1 MTSVRI
7 ESLDHEGRGVTHVDG
22 KTIFVEGAMTDELVD
37 YKSFHRKPNYEVAHM
52 TRLYKESSQRVTPP
66 CEYFGTCGGCAMQ
79 HVSLAAQAA
88 AKQRV
93 LEDAFRHIAKLR
105 PEVMFPPIAG
115 EPWGY
120 RQRARLSARHVA
132 KKGGVLIGFREK
144 RSSYVVMMDSC
155 KVLPPRMSNL
165 IVPLKA
171 LIGAM
176 AGPQQFPQI
185 EVAIG
190 ESAGE
195 GRAENNL
202 TIVFVLR
209 HLAPLTEND
218 ENLLREFADM
228 YGVVWYLQAKGP
240 DTVALFYPID
250 APTLA
255 YRLPDFDIEV
265 QFEPTEFTQVN
276 PGVNRMLVRR
286 AMMLLAPK
294 AGERIADMFCGLGN
308 FTLPIARLG
317 AQVIGVEGSDA
328 LVRRAEKNARHNGL
342 ENRCEYRVANLFEAD
357 SASLA
362 ALGKIDKMLIDP
374 PREGADALVKALPA
388 LDSEFDAP
396 QRIVYVSCNPAT
408 LARDAA
414 VLVHEKGYKLR
425 GAGIASM
432 FPHTAHVESIAFF
445 ER

>member
-7 ESLDHEGRGVTHVDG
+7 ESLDYEGRGVTHVDG
-22 KTIFVEGAMTDELVD
+22 KTIFVEGAMTGELVD

-52 TRLYKESSQRVTPP
+52 THLYKESSQRVTPL

-93 LEDAFRHIAKLR
+93 LEDALRHIGKLR

-120 RQRARLSARHVA
+120 RHRARLSARHVA

-165 IVPLKA
+165 IVPLKV

-176 AGPQQFPQI
+176 AEPQQFPQI
-185 EVAIG
+185 EVAM
-190 ESAGE
+190 GE
-195 GRAENNL
+195 GAVGNAL

-209 HLAPLTEND
+209 HLAPLTKND
-218 ENLLREFADM
+218 ENLLREFADAHD
-228 YGVVWYLQAKGP
+228 VVWYLQAKGP
-240 DTVALFYPID
+240 DTVALFYPTD
-250 APTLA
+250 APSLA

-286 AMMLLAPK
+286 AMMLLAPT
-294 AGERIADMFCGLGN
+294 AGDRIADMFCGLGN

-342 ENRCEYRVANLFEAD
+342 ESRCEYQVANLFEAD
-357 SASLA
+357 AASLA

-374 PREGADALVKALPA
+374 PREGADALVKALPTQ
-388 LDSEFDAP
+388 DSELHAP

-414 VLVHEKGYKLR
+414 VLVHEKGYYLR

-432 FPHTAHVESIAFF
+432 FPHTAHVESIAYF

>member
-1 MTSVRI
+1 MASVRI
-7 ESLDHEGRGVTHVDG
+7 ESLDYEGRGVTHVDG
-22 KTIFVEGAMTDELVD
+22 KTIFVEGAMTGEIVEFQ
-37 YKSFHRKPNYEVAHM
+37 SFHRKPNYEVARM
-52 TRLYKESSQRVTPP
+52 TRLVKESSQRVTPA
-66 CEYFGTCGGCAMQ
+66 CEYFGVCGGCAMQ
-79 HVSLAAQAA
+79 HLNPAAQAA

-93 LEDAFRHIAKLR
+93 LEDAFGHIAKLR
-105 PEVMFPPIAG
+105 PEVMFPPIVG

-120 RQRARLSARHVA
+120 RYRARLSARHVA

-144 RSSYVVMMDSC
+144 RSSYVAMMDTC

-165 IVPLKA
+165 IVPLKV
-171 LIGAM
+171 LIGGM
-176 AGPQQFPQI
+176 SEPQQFPQI

-190 ESAGE
+190 EAMGE
-195 GRAENNL
+195 AANDL
-202 TIVFVLR
+202 QIVFVLR
-209 HLAPLTEND
+209 HLAPLTKND
-218 ENLLREFADM
+218 QQLLREFADAHK
-228 YGVVWYLQAKGP
+228 VVWYLQSKGP
-240 DTVALFYPID
+240 DTVALFYPTD
-250 APTLA
+250 SPSLA

-286 AMMLLAPK
+286 AMSLLHPT

-317 AQVIGVEGSDA
+317 AQVLGVEGSDA
-328 LVRRAEKNARHNGL
+328 LVSRALENARHNGL
-342 ENRCEYRVANLFEAD
+342 EDLCEFQVANLFEATLE
-357 SASLA
+357 SFA
-362 ALGKIDKMLIDP
+362 AMGKIDKMLIDP
-374 PREGADALVKALPA
+374 PREGADALVKALPGPD
-388 LDSEFDAP
+388 DSAQAP

-414 VLVHEKGYKLR
+414 VLVHEKGYRLC

-432 FPHTAHVESIAFF
+432 FPHTAHVESIAYF